1 MRLPYAVFF
10 AAATVL
16 LVPSSLLAQG
26 PGVNAHPLEPTIASG
41 GEIAATTGVEVWL
54 ATVDDGRYADSWQ
67 AAASIFKQT
76 VTQEKWLSIMK
87 DHRQA
92 LGKVLS
98 RHIRTKQYSK
108 TLPGAPAGQYVAFV
122 YDTSF
127 ENRRT
132 AVETLTC
139 LLDVDGPWRVSGYF
153 VH

>member
-1 MRLPYAVFF
+1 MK
-10 AAATVL
+10 
-16 LVPSSLLAQG
+16 LVPGLFLAAVLVAPGSLLAQG
-26 PGVNAHPLEPTIASG
+26 PGANAHPLEPTIASG

-54 ATVDDGRYADSWQ
+54 AIVDDGRYADSWQ

-76 VTQEKWLSIMK
+76 VPQEKWLSIMK

-108 TLPGAPAGQYVAFV
+108 ALPGAPGGQYVSFV

-127 ENRRT
+127 ENRPT
-132 AVETLTC
+132 AVETITC
-139 LLDVDGPWRVSGYF
+139 VLDVDGQWRVSGYF